1 MRGLPVHRRVEAL
14 VERRPLRR
22 SDLNRD
28 EALGFVKRS
37 RGPHGSRSASGTAG
51 PEAEVGDE
59 IGELTKGST

>member
-28 EALGFVKRS
+28 EALGFAPNALAALTDRDPPAER
-37 RGPHGSRSASGTAG
+37 RGPKPKLGMKLGN
-51 PEAEVGDE
+51 
-59 IGELTKGST
+59 